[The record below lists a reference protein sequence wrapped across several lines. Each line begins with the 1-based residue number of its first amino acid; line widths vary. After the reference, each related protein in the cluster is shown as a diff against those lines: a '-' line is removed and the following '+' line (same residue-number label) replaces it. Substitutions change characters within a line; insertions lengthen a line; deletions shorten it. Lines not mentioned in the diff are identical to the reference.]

1 MLNKLPLFDSHFH
14 IIDKRF
20 PISENNGFIPDAF
33 TAQQYLDR
41 MSEYQLLGGAI
52 ISGSFQEYDYS
63 YLTDALGIL
72 GANFVGIVN
81 VKSDISEDE
90 ILTLN
95 KMGVRGIRINL
106 RRYGQAALTDL
117 VNLAAKIYEV
127 AQWHVEI
134 YADSRDLCDLMGVIS
149 TLPSVSLDHLGLSE
163 EGFKY
168 VVKLIEMGAYIKAT
182 GFGRL
187 DFSAKAAIINLYSL
201 NPKRLIFGTDLPSTR
216 VHIPY
221 SDDDFNLVVE
231 TLGETG
237 ARDVLSLNA
246 LRLYRMEHLAL

>member
-1 MLNKLPLFDSHFH
+1 MLNKFPLFDAHFH
-14 IIDKRF
+14 VIDKRF
-20 PISENNGFIPDAF
+20 PISENNGFIPDSF
-33 TAQQYLDR
+33 TAEDYLAR
-41 MSEYQLLGGAI
+41 MSEYRLLGGAI
-52 ISGSFQEYDYS
+52 VSGSFQEYDYS
-63 YLTDALGIL
+63 YLTDALSVL
-72 GANFVGIVN
+72 GDNFVGVIN
-81 VKSDISEDE
+81 VRSDISEQD

-106 RRYGQAALTDL
+106 KRGGQEALANL
-117 VNLAAKIYEV
+117 PNLAAKIYEI
-127 AQWHVEI
+127 AQWHVEL
-134 YADSRDLCDLMGVIS
+134 YADSRDLCELMGVIS

-168 VVKLIEMGAYIKAT
+168 VVKLIDLGAYIKAT

-216 VHIPY
+216 AYIPY
-221 SDDDFNLVVE
+221 SDDDFNLVVD
-231 TLGETG
+231 TLGESG

-246 LRLYRMEHLAL
+246 LRFYRMEHLAL